1 MIFDGIFKKPI
12 TFCPWTQAPRCDGFC
27 LPDVFGSQKCD
38 GFCFAFNFGTKQE
51 RRFSNYLQHCS
62 RSNLGWFQN
71 LNSLLSCIHLPV
83 FEGQQIP
90 SQLSFSSIHSP
101 SIVGSLRD
109 FNSQIVFQAIH
120 FAILEPPHP
129 QKKTQVV
136 QPIRFSRRQAGG
148 FSHHHIFQFIP
159 PSIYFLFSKTLK
171 NAFCSLVFFNLFT
184 FQHYKPSRFDFITS
198 PSSHFKLQ

>member
-1 MIFDGIFKKPI
+1 MVFDGIFKKPI

-27 LPDVFGSQKCD
+27 LPDVLGSQKCD

-109 FNSQIVFQAIH
+109 LNSQIVSGH
-120 FAILEPPHP
+120 
-129 QKKTQVV
+129 
-136 QPIRFSRRQAGG
+136 
-148 FSHHHIFQFIP
+148 
-159 PSIYFLFSKTLK
+159 
-171 NAFCSLVFFNLFT
+171 SLCNFG
-184 FQHYKPSRFDFITS
+184 TS
-198 PSSHFKLQ
+198 PPPKKDSSCSTKSFFSSTGRLQSPSYFSAYSSFNIFFVFQNTEKRVLFASVL